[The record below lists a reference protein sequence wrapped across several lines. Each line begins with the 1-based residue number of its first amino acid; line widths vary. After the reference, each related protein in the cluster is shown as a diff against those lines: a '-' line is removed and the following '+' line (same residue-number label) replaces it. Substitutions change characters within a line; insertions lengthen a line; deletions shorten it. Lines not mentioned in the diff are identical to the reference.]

1 MVAMVLKERCSGVVD
16 GDVDGDETTVCEV
29 ASLSATKCS
38 GISQA
43 DDDDKDD
50 VLII

>member
-1 MVAMVLKERCSGVVD
+1 M
-16 GDVDGDETTVCEV
+16 CEV

-50 VLII
+50 ELMIEVMRMMKDDLTVKYKSH